1 MKLNVTLFSAT
12 CAALAVQSFG
22 QTTPPPASM
31 AASAGIVAYP
41 AKGQDAATQSK
52 DDGECY
58 AWGKQQSGFDP
69 MSPPPTAVAAQ
80 APPPPPPPAN
90 GSRARGAARGAAAGA
105 VVGEIA
111 NDDASEG
118 AAVGAAAG
126 AVAAT
131 GEERHDDA
139 LPHPKVRHARAELG
153 HATARLMAEQHGD
166 GTRSVAVDDRQVG
179 VADPGGFHLDQ
190 HLSGVGALELQL
202 PDGQWSRL
210 RPGPGTTDLLEHRS
224 GDDHGR
230 TLSAVSRSSRTA
242 AGIGTGERDV
252 RSM

>member
-1 MKLNVTLFSAT
+1 
-12 CAALAVQSFG
+12 
-22 QTTPPPASM
+22 M

-69 MSPPPTAVAAQ
+69 ASPPPTAVAAQ

-118 AAVGAAAG
+118 AAAGSRNRQAQRSHEAQVDAANQQAKAAADQ
-126 AVAAT
+126 ANAQ
-131 GEERHDDA
+131 
-139 LPHPKVRHARAELG
+139 RAQGMESFKK
-153 HATARLMAEQHGD
+153 AM
-166 GTRSVAVDDRQVG
+166 SVC
-179 VADPGGFHLDQ
+179 
-190 HLSGVGALELQL
+190 LE
-202 PDGQWSRL
+202 
-210 RPGPGTTDLLEHRS
+210 
-224 GDDHGR
+224 GR
-230 TLSAVSRSSRTA
+230 GYTVK
-242 AGIGTGERDV
+242 
-252 RSM
+252 